1 MPPSHHRLLS
11 RVPDT
16 WKGIGLMAIS
26 GMAFVAMHASVK
38 TVSQDLPGVEIAF
51 FRAFFGFLLLSP
63 LLVTLG
69 LKILATQRAKLH
81 ALRGVLNGVSM
92 LIFFTGVTMTPLAQ
106 LTALS
111 FSAPIFATLLAMLFL
126 GEKVGPR
133 RWVAILIGFAG
144 TLVILRPGMVPIEL
158 GPMLILGSALVW
170 AITLMVIKILTRTE
184 SSVTIT
190 FYASMW
196 LTVICAPVAA
206 SVWVWPSTEN
216 FIWLVAIAA
225 LGTLGQT
232 SMNQSLKIAKASTV
246 LPVEFSKLIWAA
258 MLGFLL
264 FAEVPDMYT
273 WLGAFLIFGSTT
285 YIGLREAYLQRRRAA
300 VDPAAPSAHKPAA
313 ES

>member
-1 MPPSHHRLLS
+1 
-11 RVPDT
+11 
-16 WKGIGLMAIS
+16 MAVS
-26 GMAFVAMHASVK
+26 GMAFVGMHASVK
-38 TVSQDLPGVEIAF
+38 TVSSDLPGVEIAF
-51 FRAFFGFLLLSP
+51 FRAFFGFLLLLP

-69 LKILATQRAKLH
+69 TKILATQRAKLH
-81 ALRGVLNGVSM
+81 ALRGVLNGLSM
-92 LIFFTGVTMTPLAQ
+92 LVFFTGVTMTPLAQ

-133 RWVAILIGFAG
+133 RWSAILIGFAG

-158 GPMLILGSALVW
+158 GPMLILGSAMVW

-190 FYASMW
+190 FHASMW

-206 SVWVWPSTEN
+206 SVWVWPSAEN
-216 FIWLVAIAA
+216 LLWLVAIAA
-225 LGTLGQT
+225 MGTLGQT

-273 WLGAFLIFGSTT
+273 WMGAFLIFGSTT